1 MQTELYLVRHGEPQI
16 RNALLGRTNP
26 ELSELGWQQMLDNC
40 AGLTDIDVMISSPLL
55 RCALFAKHIAAQQEL
70 PLHISADFVEFDF
83 GDWDGRSYQAL
94 HNDFP
99 QDMHN
104 FFIDPANNTPPNGE
118 SLADFSQRVEV
129 ALLNVLQEYQ
139 GKRIALF
146 VHSGVIRTLIAWC
159 LKIDYLHGVQF
170 QRIKIEYASISHI
183 SVFAH
188 EGEHFPQLGY
198 TNKVVVQKQQ
208 NCQKME

>member
-1 MQTELYLVRHGEPQI
+1 MTTTTIELLRHGEPEGGDCMRGSI
-16 RNALLGRTNP
+16 DVALTPLGWEQMNQAIPTSDPYVKIISSTLCRCADFATTLSQKTGKP
-26 ELSELGWQQMLDNC
+26 LSLSEQWRE
-40 AGLTDIDVMISSPLL
+40 I
-55 RCALFAKHIAAQQEL
+55 
-70 PLHISADFVEFDF
+70 DF
-83 GDWDGRSYQAL
+83 GDWDGRSYQDL

-118 SLADFSQRVEV
+118 SLADFSQRVET
-129 ALLNVLQEYQ
+129 ALLSVLQQHQ

-159 LKIDYLHGVQF
+159 LKIDYLQGVQF
-170 QRIKIEYASISHI
+170 QRIKIDYASISHI

-188 EGEHFPQLGY
+188 EGEHFPQLCY
-198 TNKVVVQKQQ
+198 TNKVADSK
-208 NCQKME
+208 

>member
-1 MQTELYLVRHGEPQI
+1 
-16 RNALLGRTNP
+16 
-26 ELSELGWQQMLDNC
+26 
-40 AGLTDIDVMISSPLL
+40 MIS
-55 RCALFAKHIAAQQEL
+55 RKICI
-70 PLHISADFVEFDF
+70 ISL
-83 GDWDGRSYQAL
+83 ST
-94 HNDFP
+94 
-99 QDMHN
+99 
-104 FFIDPANNTPPNGE
+104 PANNTPPNGE

>member
-26 ELSELGWQQMLDNC
+26 ELSELGWQQMLDISAN
-40 AGLTDIDVMISSPLL
+40 LTDIDVMIASPLQ
-55 RCALFAKHIAAQQEL
+55 RCALFAEYIAAQQQL
-70 PLHISADFVEFDF
+70 PLYIKPDFVEFDF
-83 GDWDGRSYQAL
+83 GDWDGRSYQDL

-104 FFIDPANNTPPNGE
+104 FFIDPANHTPPNGE
-118 SLADFSQRVEV
+118 SLADFSQRVET
-129 ALLNVLQEYQ
+129 ALLSVLQQHQ

-159 LKIDYLHGVQF
+159 LKIDYLQGVQF
-170 QRIKIEYASISHI
+170 QRIKIDYASISHI
-183 SVFAH
+183 SVFVH
-188 EGEHFPQLGY
+188 EGEHFPQLCY
-198 TNKVVVQKQQ
+198 TNKIADSK
-208 NCQKME
+208 

>member
-99 QDMHN
+99 QGMHN